1 MPANVL
7 PNYSFERNVGR
18 FRSSASGRFVARRDI
33 LGLMERQIA
42 TSENRLADLTT
53 ALHEKR
59 ISPAI
64 WQEQMRTE
72 LRRLHTTNA
81 ALGAGGFDRLTAK
94 EWGRT
99 GGLLRSDYQRLTNL
113 ANDIVAGKASL
124 PQALQRVHGYIGNA
138 RVNFFEAEREA
149 QKTAAR
155 ESGEVLVMIRDLGAS
170 EHCSSCVDYHMLGW
184 QPDLPSPG
192 TQSECLSNCR
202 CGLRYRTVTPSQ
214 AAELIGTRG

>member
-1 MPANVL
+1 MPASVL

-18 FRSSASGRFVARRDI
+18 FRSSVTGRFVARRDI
-33 LGLMERQIA
+33 LGLMERQINS
-42 TSENRLADLTT
+42 SEQRLADLTT

-138 RVNFFEAEREA
+138 RVNFFEAERDAMRATGRQFEE
-149 QKTAAR
+149 R
-155 ESGEVLVMIRDLGAS
+155 RRLGAS
-170 EHCSSCVDYHMLGW
+170 EHCEDCLEYHAQGW
-184 QPDLPSPG
+184 QPLGVLPVPG
-192 TQSECLSNCR
+192 VGSICATRCR
-202 CGLRYRTVTPSQ
+202 CQLERRE
-214 AAELIGTRG
+214 AETEVAN